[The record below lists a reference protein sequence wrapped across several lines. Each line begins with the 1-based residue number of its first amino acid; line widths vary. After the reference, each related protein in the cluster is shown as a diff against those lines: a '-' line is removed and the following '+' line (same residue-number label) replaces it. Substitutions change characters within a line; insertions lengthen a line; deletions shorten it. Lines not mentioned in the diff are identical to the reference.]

1 MYQKKENKLFKIIQ
15 IPILTDNYSYLI
27 SDENSAITACIDP
40 GNFDEIDKC
49 LKENDLKLDYILST
63 HHHIDHVGGNLLL
76 KKKYECK
83 IVGNY
88 HDRDRIPGIDIEL
101 KDSETFSVGNNDLIV
116 IETPGHTVGHIC
128 YHFEDNSTL
137 FSGDTLFSLG
147 CGRLFEGSC
156 EQMVESILKLRSLP
170 GNTKLY
176 CGHEYTESNAKFAF
190 HLNST
195 DEKLKKKIQQIQ
207 KKREKS
213 EPTIPSTISEEI
225 ELNPFMKFDDKK
237 FLDLIGI
244 KNISDEENFKKLRKM
259 KDEF

>member
-63 HHHIDHVGGNLLL
+63 HHHIDHVGGNLSL
-76 KKKYECK
+76 KKKYDCK

-101 KDSETFSVGNNDLIV
+101 KDLETFSVGVNNLIV

-128 YHFEDNSTL
+128 YH
-137 FSGDTLFSLG
+137 
-147 CGRLFEGSC
+147 
-156 EQMVESILKLRSLP
+156 
-170 GNTKLY
+170 
-176 CGHEYTESNAKFAF
+176 
-190 HLNST
+190 
-195 DEKLKKKIQQIQ
+195 
-207 KKREKS
+207 
-213 EPTIPSTISEEI
+213 
-225 ELNPFMKFDDKK
+225 
-237 FLDLIGI
+237 
-244 KNISDEENFKKLRKM
+244 
-259 KDEF
+259 